1 MNIDTA
7 ISGMMQ
13 AREALQEAE
22 SLSSPTY
29 ISDNM
34 YRLAQYVSAVEE
46 GLGTLEEDL
55 EVKESVFFNEM
66 TDAGNSVNATQVS
79 MKYEFAKDRA
89 YINKITRLVSSSW
102 KLISASQSR
111 IKNLVEE
118 SNLQRGNPLVFCA

>member
-13 AREALQEAE
+13 ARGALQEAE
-22 SLSSPTY
+22 SLSAPTH

-55 EVKESVFFNEM
+55 EVKESVFFKEM

-118 SNLQRGNPLVFCA
+118 SKNQI

>member
-1 MNIDTA
+1 MKLDTA
-7 ISGMMQ
+7 VSGMMK

-22 SLSSPTY
+22 GLSSPTH

-34 YRLAQYVSAVEE
+34 YRLAQFVSAVEE
-46 GLGTLEEDL
+46 GLGTLEEEL
-55 EVKESVFFNEM
+55 EVKEAEFFKQM

-89 YINKITRLVSSSW
+89 YVTKITRLVGSSW

-118 SNLQRGNPLVFCA
+118 SKNNI

>member
-1 MNIDTA
+1 MDIHAA

-13 AREALQEAE
+13 AREALQESE
-22 SLSSPTY
+22 SLSSPTH

-55 EVKESVFFNEM
+55 EVKEAQYFKQM

-118 SNLQRGNPLVFCA
+118 SKNQI

>member
-1 MNIDTA
+1 MKIDTA

-13 AREALQEAE
+13 SREALQESE
-22 SLSSPTY
+22 SLSPPTH

-34 YRLAQYVSAVEE
+34 YRLAQFVSAVEE

-55 EVKESVFFNEM
+55 EVKEAQFFKEM

-118 SNLQRGNPLVFCA
+118 SKNQI

>member
-1 MNIDTA
+1 MKIDTA

-13 AREALQEAE
+13 AREALQESE
-22 SLSSPTY
+22 SLSSPTH

-34 YRLAQYVSAVEE
+34 YRLAQFVSAVEE

-55 EVKESVFFNEM
+55 EVKEAQFFKQM

-118 SNLQRGNPLVFCA
+118 SKNQI

>member
-1 MNIDTA
+1 MDIHAA

-13 AREALQEAE
+13 AREALQESE
-22 SLSSPTY
+22 SLSSPTH

-55 EVKESVFFNEM
+55 EVKESVFFKER

-89 YINKITRLVSSSW
+89 YINKIARLVSSSW

-118 SNLQRGNPLVFCA
+118 SKNQI

>member
-1 MNIDTA
+1 MKIDTA

-13 AREALQEAE
+13 ARGALQESE
-22 SLSSPTY
+22 SLSAPTH

-55 EVKESVFFNEM
+55 EVKESVFFKEM

-89 YINKITRLVSSSW
+89 YINKIARLVSSSW

-118 SNLQRGNPLVFCA
+118 SKNQI

>member
-1 MNIDTA
+1 MKIDTA

-13 AREALQEAE
+13 AREALQESE
-22 SLSSPTY
+22 SLSSPTH

-34 YRLAQYVSAVEE
+34 YRLAQFVSAVEE

-55 EVKESVFFNEM
+55 EVKEAQFFKEM

-118 SNLQRGNPLVFCA
+118 SKNQI

>member
-1 MNIDTA
+1 MDIHAA

-13 AREALQEAE
+13 ARGALQESE
-22 SLSSPTY
+22 SLSSPTH

-55 EVKESVFFNEM
+55 EVKESVFFKEM

-89 YINKITRLVSSSW
+89 YINKITRLESSSW

-118 SNLQRGNPLVFCA
+118 SKNQI

>member
-1 MNIDTA
+1 MDIHAA

-13 AREALQEAE
+13 ARGALQESE
-22 SLSSPTY
+22 SLSSPTH

-55 EVKESVFFNEM
+55 EVKESIFFKEM

-118 SNLQRGNPLVFCA
+118 SKNQI

>member
-55 EVKESVFFNEM
+55 EVKESVFFKEM

-118 SNLQRGNPLVFCA
+118 SKNQI

>member
-1 MNIDTA
+1 MKIDTA

-13 AREALQEAE
+13 AREALQESE
-22 SLSSPTY
+22 GLSSPTH

-34 YRLAQYVSAVEE
+34 YRLAQFVSAVEE

-55 EVKESVFFNEM
+55 EVKEAQFFKEM

-118 SNLQRGNPLVFCA
+118 SKNQI

>member
-1 MNIDTA
+1 MKIDTA

-13 AREALQEAE
+13 AREALQESE
-22 SLSSPTY
+22 SLSSPTH

-34 YRLAQYVSAVEE
+34 YRLAQFVSAVEE

-55 EVKESVFFNEM
+55 EVKESIFFKEM

-118 SNLQRGNPLVFCA
+118 SKNQI

>member
-1 MNIDTA
+1 MKIDTA

-13 AREALQEAE
+13 ARGALQESE
-22 SLSSPTY
+22 SLSSPTH

-55 EVKESVFFNEM
+55 EVKESVFFKEM

-118 SNLQRGNPLVFCA
+118 SKNQI

>member
-118 SNLQRGNPLVFCA
+118 SKNQI

>member
-1 MNIDTA
+1 MKIDVA
-7 ISGMMQ
+7 LEGVRE
-13 AREALQEAE
+13 ARRALQESE
-22 SLSSPTY
+22 SISSPTH

-34 YRLAQYVSAVEE
+34 YRLAQYASAVEE
-46 GLGTLEEDL
+46 GLGELEEDL
-55 EVKESVFFNEM
+55 EVKESLYFKQM

-89 YINKITRLVSSSW
+89 YITKVTRLVSGSW

-118 SNLQRGNPLVFCA
+118 SKNQI